1 MNTYKTT
8 KKLSI
13 PLISLKVSLMCTSI
27 LVVSACLPL
36 TIVGGGVGI
45 VDGLLKDSKIK
56 ALEKKVQAIEDKLK
70 KDAPQ
75 PYVPSYVDMELF
87 NKGLYDK

>member
-27 LVVSACLPL
+27 LALSACIP
-36 TIVGGGVGI
+36 VMVASGVAGI
-45 VDGLLKDSKIK
+45 TDSLAKAHKIRVIEKRLLK
-56 ALEKKVQAIEDKLK
+56 LEQTLPKPYK
-70 KDAPQ
+70 
-75 PYVPSYVDMELF
+75 PYVPSYVDMETF